1 MYVDRRLAGIQAVQT
16 LSRLNRAHPGKDT
29 TYILDF
35 VNSSEEVLTAFKM
48 YFETAELEAATDPD
62 LIFSLRAKLDSAGHY
77 DDFEVERVVRVE
89 LDPKAS
95 QGQLIS
101 ALEPVADRVLKAFN
115 GAKQAL
121 TTALAT
127 GNDQAAADARDH
139 MSALDLFKGD
149 MAAYL
154 RLYSFLSQ
162 IIDYG
167 NTDVEKRAIFYRRLL
182 PLLEFGREREGV
194 DLTGIKLT
202 HHTLK
207 NEGKRDL
214 VYGVGETPKLPGV
227 SEVGSGGI
235 HEKEKALL
243 DEIIARVNDLFGA
256 DTTDG
261 DQLVYVNQVLKGKL
275 LESEELAQQAANN
288 TKAQFASSP
297 TLGKEL
303 LDAIMDALVAHN
315 SLSKQAL
322 ESAKIQE
329 GLKDALLGP
338 GQLYEALRALGGQLP
353 PSGE

>member
-1 MYVDRRLAGIQAVQT
+1 
-16 LSRLNRAHPGKDT
+16 
-29 TYILDF
+29 
-35 VNSSEEVLTAFKM
+35 
-48 YFETAELEAATDPD
+48 
-62 LIFSLRAKLDSAGHY
+62 
-77 DDFEVERVVRVE
+77 
-89 LDPKAS
+89 
-95 QGQLIS
+95 
-101 ALEPVADRVLKAFN
+101 
-115 GAKQAL
+115 
-121 TTALAT
+121 
-127 GNDQAAADARDH
+127 

-214 VYGVGETPKLPGV
+214 IHGTGDTPKLPGV

-256 DTTDG
+256 DTTDS

-275 LESEELAQQAANN
+275 LESDELVQQATNN

-322 ESAKIQE
+322 ESAKNQE

-338 GQLYEALRALGGQLP
+338 GQLYEALRARGAQPTP
-353 PSGE
+353 P